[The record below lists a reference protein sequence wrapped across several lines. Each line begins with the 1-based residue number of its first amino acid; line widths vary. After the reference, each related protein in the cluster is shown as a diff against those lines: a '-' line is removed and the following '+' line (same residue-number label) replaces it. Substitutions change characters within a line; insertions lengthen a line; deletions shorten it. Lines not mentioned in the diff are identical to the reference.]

1 MKATIY
7 HNPRCSKSNHAM
19 KRLAEAGA
27 EITVVEY
34 LDDELSK
41 ADLRAMIAD
50 AGLTVRE
57 AIRTGEQQYA
67 ALDLEDADDE
77 ALLDAIVAHPQI
89 LQRPLVRTDRGT
101 AMGRSDDALD
111 SVL

>member
-1 MKATIY
+1 
-7 HNPRCSKSNHAM
+7 
-19 KRLAEAGA
+19 
-27 EITVVEY
+27 
-34 LDDELSK
+34 
-41 ADLRAMIAD
+41 MIAD

-77 ALLDAIVAHPQI
+77 ALLEAIVAHPQI